1 MGKLDG
7 KAALVTGASRGL
19 GAGIALAFAREG
31 ADVAVNHY
39 PDAAERDQALA
50 LVERI
55 RAMGRRALAVEC
67 DVTQEDQVAA
77 MVAKA
82 VETLGEVRILMNN
95 AGNFTMSRVAD
106 MSLEVW
112 QGTIDCHLRGTFLVS
127 KHCLK
132 RSMLDLRPID
142 GERRAAKII
151 NMSSGIG
158 QIGGSFG
165 TDMVHYV
172 TAKAGVLGFTKA
184 LAGELAPLITVNA
197 IAPGMH
203 KTDMG
208 EDPALGGDWLRS
220 KMERYPLGW
229 GTVEDVAE
237 TAVFLASPEAD
248 YYTGQTLMPNG
259 GYVMNG

>member
-7 KAALVTGASRGL
+7 KTALVTGASRGL

-31 ADVAVNHY
+31 ADVAVNHF
-39 PDAAERDQALA
+39 PDPQERENALRVA
-50 LVERI
+50 DAI
-55 RAMGRRALAVEC
+55 RALGRRAIVVGA
-67 DVTQEDQVAA
+67 DVTVESQVSA
-77 MVAKA
+77 MVERVVA
-82 VETLGEVRILMNN
+82 EFGEVRILMNN
-95 AGNFTMSRVAD
+95 AGNFTMCKVAD
-106 MSLEVW
+106 MTLEEW
-112 QGTIDCHLRGTFLVS
+112 EATITCHLRGSFLTS

-132 RSMLDLRPID
+132 KSMLGLEPMN

-151 NMSSGIG
+151 NTSSGIA
-158 QIGGSFG
+158 QIGGDFG
-165 TDMVHYV
+165 TGMVHYV
-172 TAKAGVLGFTKA
+172 TAKAGILGFTKA

-203 KTDMG
+203 KTDMA
-208 EDPALGGDWLRS
+208 EDPALDDEWLRR

-237 TAVFLASPEAD
+237 TAVFLASPQAD